1 MHLHFANNK
10 LTSIPEGSILIG
22 GQAEKS
28 DLLWTNVVY
37 FNGSTIT
44 KGVVTGKYL
53 EDITNANNIAKSND
67 ISKDNSKNIP
77 NTKQYY

>member
-1 MHLHFANNK
+1 M
-10 LTSIPEGSILIG
+10 
-22 GQAEKS
+22 
-28 DLLWTNVVY
+28 Y

-77 NTKQYY
+77 NTSSTTKINDISKNNENSIDSTEKNNNKKL